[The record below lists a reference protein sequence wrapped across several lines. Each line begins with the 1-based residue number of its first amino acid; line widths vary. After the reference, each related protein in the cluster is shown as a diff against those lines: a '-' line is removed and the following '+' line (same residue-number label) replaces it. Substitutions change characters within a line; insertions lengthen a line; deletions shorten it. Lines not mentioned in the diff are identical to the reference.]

1 MIVPASPVAYR
12 PAAQFGATLKDL
24 PSAVDPMRFAVLDH
38 LVYAVP
44 DLAAGVRDLEARLG
58 ARQTPG
64 GSHPGL
70 GTRNSLL
77 RIGDRVYL
85 EVVGPDPEQPAP
97 PGGLWLTGSPVPL
110 PALVTWAARSADL
123 DGLAAGPGGHL
134 LGPVRSMSRIRPGG
148 ERIAWTLTMPGKPL
162 PRQGIIPFF
171 IDWGDTP
178 HPCAELPDQGV
189 RLVRLSGR
197 HPDPEVVRRELDR
210 LGVGLGVAAGR
221 AGLVAVLETPTGD
234 RVTL

>member
-1 MIVPASPVAYR
+1 MTDSESARAAAANRGHR
-12 PAAQFGATLKDL
+12 PAPPRT
-24 PSAVDPMRFAVLDH
+24 DH

-58 ARQTPG
+58 ARPTPG
-64 GSHPGL
+64 GSHAGL

-97 PGGLWLTGSPVPL
+97 PGGLWFAGGRACL
-110 PALVTWAARSADL
+110 PALVTWAVRSVDL
-123 DGLAAGPGGHL
+123 DGLAAGPCGHL
-134 LGPVRSMSRIRPGG
+134 LGPVRSMSRTRPGG
-148 ERIAWTLTMPGKPL
+148 ERIAWTLTMPGRPL

-178 HPCAELPDQGV
+178 HPCFDLPDRGV

-197 HPDPEVVRRELDR
+197 HPDPELVRGELDR
-210 LGVGLGVAAGR
+210 LGVELAVAPGR
-221 AGLVAVLETPTGD
+221 AELVAVLETPAGD

>member
-1 MIVPASPVAYR
+1 MTDSESARPEAARRRHR
-12 PAAQFGATLKDL
+12 PAPPGT
-24 PSAVDPMRFAVLDH
+24 DH

-44 DLAAGVRDLEARLG
+44 DLEAGVRDLEARLG

-77 RIGDRVYL
+77 RLGGRVYL
-85 EVVGPDPEQPAP
+85 EVIGPDPEQPAP
-97 PGGLWLTGSPVPL
+97 SGGLWFTGGRARL
-110 PALVTWAARSADL
+110 PALVTWAVRSVDL

-148 ERIAWTLTMPGKPL
+148 DRIAWTLTMPRKPF

-178 HPCAELPDQGV
+178 HPCAELPDRGV

-197 HPDPEVVRRELDR
+197 HPDPELVRRELGR
-210 LGVGLGVAAGR
+210 LGVELEVAAER
-221 AGLVAVLETPTGD
+221 AGLVAVLQTPAGD
-234 RVTL
+234 LVTL

>member
-1 MIVPASPVAYR
+1 MTDSGSARGAGARRGHR
-12 PAAQFGATLKDL
+12 PAPPGT
-24 PSAVDPMRFAVLDH
+24 DH

-58 ARQTPG
+58 ARQTAG

-97 PGGLWLTGSPVPL
+97 PGGLWFSGGPAPL
-110 PALVTWAARSADL
+110 PALVTWAVRSADL
-123 DGLAAGPGGHL
+123 DGLAAGPCGHL
-134 LGPVRSMSRIRPGG
+134 LGPVRSMSRTRPGG

-162 PRQGIIPFF
+162 RRQGIVPFF

-178 HPCAELPDQGV
+178 HPCADLPDRGV

-197 HPDPEVVRRELDR
+197 HPDPGAVRRDLDR
-210 LGVGLGVAAGR
+210 LGVALGVMAGR
-221 AGLVAVLETPTGD
+221 AGLVAVLETPAGD

>member
-1 MIVPASPVAYR
+1 MTDSGFARGAAADRGRWPAP
-12 PAAQFGATLKDL
+12 PGT
-24 PSAVDPMRFAVLDH
+24 DH

-44 DLAAGVRDLEARLG
+44 DLAAGVRDMEERLEVRL
-58 ARQTPG
+58 TPG

-97 PGGLWLTGSPVPL
+97 PGGLWCDGGPAPL
-110 PALVTWAARSADL
+110 PALVTWAVRSADL
-123 DGLAAGPGGHL
+123 DGLAAGPAGEL
-134 LGPVRSMSRIRPGG
+134 LGPVRSMSRTRPGG
-148 ERIAWTLTMPGKPL
+148 ERLAWKLTMPGKPL

-171 IDWGDTP
+171 IDWSDTP
-178 HPCAELPDQGV
+178 HPCAQLPDRGV

-197 HPDPEVVRRELDR
+197 HPDPELVHGELDR
-210 LGVGLGVAAGR
+210 LGVELAVAAGR
-221 AGLVAVLETPTGD
+221 AELVAVLETPAGD

>member
-1 MIVPASPVAYR
+1 MTDSGPARGAAARRTRR
-12 PAAQFGATLKDL
+12 PTPPGT
-24 PSAVDPMRFAVLDH
+24 DH
-38 LVYAVP
+38 LVYAIP
-44 DLAAGVRDLEARLG
+44 DLAAGVRELEARLG
-58 ARQTPG
+58 ARPTPG

-77 RIGDRVYL
+77 RIGERVYL

-97 PGGLWLTGSPVPL
+97 PGGLWFTGGPAPL
-110 PALVTWAARSADL
+110 PALVTWAVRSADL
-123 DGLAAGPGGHL
+123 DGLATGPGGHL
-134 LGPVRSMSRIRPGG
+134 LGPVRSMSRTRPGG

-178 HPCAELPDQGV
+178 HPCAELPDRGV

-197 HPDPEVVRRELDR
+197 HPDPELVRGELDR
-210 LGVGLGVAAGR
+210 LGVEFEVAVGL
-221 AGLVAVLETPTGD
+221 AGLVAVLETPKGD

>member
-1 MIVPASPVAYR
+1 MTDSELARAAAARRGHR
-12 PAAQFGATLKDL
+12 PL
-24 PSAVDPMRFAVLDH
+24 PPETDH

-44 DLAAGVRDLEARLG
+44 DLAAGVREVEARLG

-97 PGGLWLTGSPVPL
+97 PGGLWFTGGTVPL
-110 PALVTWAARSADL
+110 PALVTWAVRSGDL
-123 DGLAAGPGGHL
+123 DNLAAGPCGHL
-134 LGPVRSMSRIRPGG
+134 LGPVRSMSRTRPGG
-148 ERIAWTLTMPGKPL
+148 DRIAWRLTMPGKPL

-197 HPDPEVVRRELDR
+197 HPDPEAVRRELDE
-210 LGVGLGVAAGR
+210 LGVGLAVAAGQ

>member
-1 MIVPASPVAYR
+1 MTDSGSARGAAARRGRR
-12 PAAQFGATLKDL
+12 PAPPGT
-24 PSAVDPMRFAVLDH
+24 DH

-44 DLAAGVRDLEARLG
+44 DLRAGVRDLEARLG

-77 RIGDRVYL
+77 RIGERVYL
-85 EVVGPDPEQPAP
+85 EVVGPDPEQPVP
-97 PGGLWLTGSPVPL
+97 PGGLWFTGGTAPL
-110 PALVTWAARSADL
+110 PALVTWAVRSADL
-123 DGLAAGPGGHL
+123 DGLATGPGGHL
-134 LGPVRSMSRIRPGG
+134 LGPVRSMSRTRPGG
-148 ERIAWTLTMPGKPL
+148 ERIAWTLTMPGRPL

-178 HPCAELPDQGV
+178 HPCAEIPDRGV

-197 HPDPEVVRRELDR
+197 HPDPEAVRRDLDR
-210 LGVGLGVAAGR
+210 LGVALGVAVGR
-221 AGLVAVLETPTGD
+221 AGLVAVLETPAGD
-234 RVTL
+234 RVAL

>member
-1 MIVPASPVAYR
+1 MTDSGLARAAADRGHR
-12 PAAQFGATLKDL
+12 PAPPET
-24 PSAVDPMRFAVLDH
+24 DH

-44 DLAAGVRDLEARLG
+44 DLAVGVRDLEARLG
-58 ARQTPG
+58 VRQTPG

-85 EVVGPDPEQPAP
+85 EIVGPDPEQPAP
-97 PGGLWLTGSPVPL
+97 RGGLWFAGGTAPL
-110 PALVTWAARSADL
+110 PALVTWAVRSADL
-123 DGLAAGPGGHL
+123 DGLAAGPGRHL
-134 LGPVRSMSRIRPGG
+134 LGPVRSMSRTRPGG

-178 HPCAELPDQGV
+178 HPCARIPDRGV

-197 HPDPEVVRRELDR
+197 HPDPEAVRRELGR
-210 LGVGLGVAAGR
+210 LGVELGVVAGR
-221 AGLVAVLETPTGD
+221 AGLVAVLETPASD

>member
-1 MIVPASPVAYR
+1 MTDSGSARGAAARRGRRPASP
-12 PAAQFGATLKDL
+12 GT
-24 PSAVDPMRFAVLDH
+24 DH

-77 RIGDRVYL
+77 RIGERVYL

-97 PGGLWLTGSPVPL
+97 PGGLWFTGGAAPL
-110 PALVTWAARSADL
+110 PALVTWAVRSADL
-123 DGLAAGPGGHL
+123 GGLATGPGGHL
-134 LGPVRSMSRIRPGG
+134 LGPVRSMSRTRPGG
-148 ERIAWTLTMPGKPL
+148 ERIAWTLTMPRKPL

-178 HPCAELPDQGV
+178 HPCAELPDRGV

-197 HPDPEVVRRELDR
+197 HPDPESVRRDLGR
-210 LGVGLGVAAGR
+210 LGVALEVAVGR
-221 AGLVAVLETPTGD
+221 PGLVAVLETSAGD
-234 RVTL
+234 RVAL

>member
-1 MIVPASPVAYR
+1 MTDSGFARGAAADRGRWPAP
-12 PAAQFGATLKDL
+12 PGT
-24 PSAVDPMRFAVLDH
+24 DH

-44 DLAAGVRDLEARLG
+44 DLAAGVRDMEERLEVRL
-58 ARQTPG
+58 APG

-85 EVVGPDPEQPAP
+85 EVVGPDPAQPAP
-97 PGGLWLTGSPVPL
+97 PGGFWCDGGPAPL
-110 PALVTWAARSADL
+110 PALVTWAVRSADL
-123 DGLAAGPGGHL
+123 DGLAAGPAGYL
-134 LGPVRSMSRIRPGG
+134 LGPVRSMSRTRPGG
-148 ERIAWTLTMPGKPL
+148 ERIAWTLTMPRKPL

-171 IDWGDTP
+171 IDWGDTA
-178 HPCAELPDQGV
+178 HPCAELPDRGV

-210 LGVGLGVAAGR
+210 LGVGLGLAAGR

>member
-1 MIVPASPVAYR
+1 MTDSGLAREAGDR
-12 PAAQFGATLKDL
+12 PRHRLAPPGT
-24 PSAVDPMRFAVLDH
+24 DH

-58 ARQTPG
+58 ARPTPG

-97 PGGLWLTGSPVPL
+97 RGGLWFTGGTAPL
-110 PALVTWAARSADL
+110 PALATWAVRSADL
-123 DGLAAGPGGHL
+123 GSLAAGPRGHL
-134 LGPVRSMSRIRPGG
+134 LGPVRSMSRTRPGG
-148 ERIAWTLTMPGKPL
+148 DRIAWTLTMPGKPL

-197 HPDPEVVRRELDR
+197 HPDPELVRRELDE
-210 LGVGLGVAAGR
+210 LGVGLAVAAGR